1 MRQEAGTLQLAAGR
15 RWLVLVSIIAM
26 RIVYSLNWFNISPAL
41 SLIAQDLRVD
51 LPALGVLTSSFLLGA
66 GIFQVPAG
74 ILAARWGPRNSA
86 LLGMVILSLSAIG
99 EGLSTSLAMIAA
111 SRFMLGLGAAFFFAP
126 AIGVLTPLFKEEE
139 KGLVIG
145 LYNGAFNIGGGLGL
159 FAWVLVIQALDWRAG
174 LVLGGI
180 AGLVVTMIG
189 RLIVPKDIVQQGQA
203 GAMRTAVKNRNVWLI
218 ALGVIGLWGG
228 VFTTSQFLNLYLVT
242 ELAIPATVGGL
253 MASLIMF
260 SSIIGAPMGGH
271 LSDRFRQRKIFI
283 LVPGLGASVGLA
295 LIGLSQQGGLWSNAL
310 WILIPM
316 IGFLDAMVF
325 STMYASASQ
334 YPEVGHRYAPLAISM
349 INSAHIL
356 GSFGIPITFT
366 LIASAYDY
374 SAGWYFLGGLAVA
387 LMLMILW
394 LKEPFKANSKALG

>member
-99 EGLSTSLAMIAA
+99 EGLSTSLAMIVA

-189 RLIVPKDIVQQGQA
+189 RLIVPKDTVQQGQA

-242 ELAIPATVGGL
+242 ELAISATVAGL

-260 SSIIGAPMGGH
+260 SSIIGAPLGGH

-310 WILIPM
+310 WILIPV

-356 GSFGIPITFT
+356 GSFGIPIAFT

-394 LKEPFKANSKALG
+394 LEEPFKANSKALG